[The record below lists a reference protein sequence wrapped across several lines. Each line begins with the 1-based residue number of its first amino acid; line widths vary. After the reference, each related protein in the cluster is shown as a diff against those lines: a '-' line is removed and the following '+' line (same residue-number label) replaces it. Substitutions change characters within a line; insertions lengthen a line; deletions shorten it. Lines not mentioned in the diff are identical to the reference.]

1 MRHRGWVWFDMPRKP
16 EIEFILPHETERFDG
31 ALVGGGVI
39 RKQGGRIIYR
49 VMLRAGEAPQC
60 TINGEPYADPAG
72 QSGYVEVA
80 GGRQDP
86 LQCVRHG
93 ARFGSS

>member
-1 MRHRGWVWFDMPRKP
+1 MSTKP
-16 EIEFILPHETERFDG
+16 AIEFVLPHEAEKFDG

-39 RKQGGRIIYR
+39 RKQGGRIVYR

-72 QSGYVEVA
+72 KVDQVMWNLLVA
-80 GGRQDP
+80 
-86 LQCVRHG
+86 VRT
-93 ARFGSS
+93 RFNA